1 MRISLTLLS
10 SIALLTSCSDIPRD
24 AFYNHGT
31 PESLLDL
38 SLETVN
44 VGLTSQSSID
54 ELVDWVNKDQPSRAE
69 LHCAGNSPLCAQA
82 QNVFSQFSVPVES
95 VASQQNEA
103 VLIYERVMARDCENR
118 FIDNSINPYNM
129 NHPTF
134 GCSTAA
140 NMVQMVGDK
149 RQFVSPNLVDFPDAE
164 RTRNIYRTYEN
175 ATPRQN
181 KDMQSL
187 LQNVTS
193 Q

>member
-10 SIALLTSCSDIPRD
+10 SIALLTACSDIPRD
-24 AFYNHGT
+24 AYYNHGA

-44 VGLTSQSSID
+44 VSLTSQASID
-54 ELVDWVNKDQPSRAE
+54 ELVDWVNRDQPSRAE

-82 QNVFSQFSVPVES
+82 QNVFSQFSVPSES
-95 VASQQNEA
+95 VASEQNEA
-103 VLIYERVMARDCENR
+103 VLIYERVMARDCDNR
-118 FIDNSINPYNM
+118 YIDNSINPYNM

-149 RQFVSPNLVDFPDAE
+149 RQFVSPNLLDFHDGE
-164 RTRNIYRTYEN
+164 RLQKLYRNYEN
-175 ATPRQN
+175 AAPRQ
-181 KDMQSL
+181 DQSMQSL

-193 Q
+193 R